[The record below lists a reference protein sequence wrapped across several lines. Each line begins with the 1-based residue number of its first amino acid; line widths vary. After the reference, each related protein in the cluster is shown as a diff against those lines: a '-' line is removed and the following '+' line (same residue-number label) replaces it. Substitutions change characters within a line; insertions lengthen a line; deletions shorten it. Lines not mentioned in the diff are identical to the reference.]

1 MTPDDTPDLTDVAA
15 GGIALA
21 FATGLGLTI
30 GLVSAGALVVAGVRG
45 AHHLVCKEHRP

>member
-21 FATGLGLTI
+21 FATGLGLTL
-30 GLVSAGALVVAGVRG
+30 GLAAGAAIIAAAWRRFD
-45 AHHLVCKEHRP
+45 H

>member
-30 GLVSAGALVVAGVRG
+30 GLAAGGRVHHRRLATVRPLG
-45 AHHLVCKEHRP
+45 ET

>member
-1 MTPDDTPDLTDVAA
+1 MIPDDAPDLTDVAA

-30 GLVSAGALVVAGVRG
+30 GLAIGAAFIAAAWRRFD
-45 AHHLVCKEHRP
+45 H

>member
-21 FATGLGLTI
+21 FATGLGLTL
-30 GLVSAGALVVAGVRG
+30 GLAVGGAIIAAAWR
-45 AHHLVCKEHRP
+45 HLDH